1 HAGLVLRE
9 LDALAE
15 RLASGPRHPLL
26 GTGAVRVSRIHGG
39 SDAATVA
46 DSCVLTVERRFL
58 PGQSTADVE
67 AELREALDAVAAR
80 TPAMDAELVT
90 LVARA
95 AFEADVDGPLARAV
109 LDSGARVTA
118 SPVPHRGEPFWT
130 DAGLVHEAGIPC
142 ILLGVTGGGAHADEE
157 WAEVDSIRRLAD
169 VLEGAILD
177 FCGSAGS
184 SPPSRPAA

>member
-1 HAGLVLRE
+1 M
-9 LDALAE
+9 
-15 RLASGPRHPLL
+15 
-26 GTGAVRVSRIHGG
+26 
-39 SDAATVA
+39 
-46 DSCVLTVERRFL
+46 
-58 PGQSTADVE
+58 DVE
-67 AELREALDAVAAR
+67 LEV
-80 TPAMDAELVT
+80 

-109 LDSGARVTA
+109 LDSGARVA
-118 SPVPHRGEPFWT
+118 GSPVPHRGEPFWT

-177 FCGSAGS
+177 FCGGDRIV
-184 SPPSRPAA
+184 PTSRPIA